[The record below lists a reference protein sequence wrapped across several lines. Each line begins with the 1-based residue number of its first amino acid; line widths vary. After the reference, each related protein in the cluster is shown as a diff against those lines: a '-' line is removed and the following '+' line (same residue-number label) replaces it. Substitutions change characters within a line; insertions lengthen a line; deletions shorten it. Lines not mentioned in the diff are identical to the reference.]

1 MAASITT
8 DSAHN
13 PKRFPNLETVVGRML
28 LPTPQASSLGGR
40 TVPADAKWQGLTVV
54 VSGER
59 KMQVPLETAVKKLLP
74 TPTASLQGGRVN
86 HCAQGKGGWDLA
98 SAVTDSMSEIPRK
111 LWPTPTAQD
120 GKNNAGPSQYSR
132 NSLPLNVIVGGRLN
146 PEFVEFMMGFPIGWT
161 DLEASEMR

>member
-1 MAASITT
+1 MAASITR

-13 PKRFPNLETVVGRML
+13 PERFPNLETVVGRML
-28 LPTPQASSLGGR
+28 LPTPQANSIGGK
-40 TVPADAKWQGLTVV
+40 TIPPDAKWQGLTVV

-74 TPTASLQGGRVN
+74 TPTDSLQGGRVN
-86 HCAQGKGGWDLA
+86 QCAQGKRGWDLA
-98 SAVTDSMSEIPRK
+98 SAVTDSMSEFPRR
-111 LWPTPTAQD
+111 LWLTPTVQD
-120 GKNNAGPSQYSR
+120 TKNMAGPYQYFR

-161 DLEASEMR
+161 DLEA